1 MMTIM
6 IMMTT
11 VIMIIIIGLIVTCL
25 YTEGWIMTSGRRCER
40 VFIPSRWRLMLQYK
54 LVAPAWWCLHQ
65 SVSSR
70 LVKFQFTFH
79 TCWSSSGKTANCLGS
94 SCDWCLF
101 TYRQGDP
108 RSWKDMEFSKTI
120 FQAWKVMEKNIGHGH
135 PWKMIVKSWNFYNC
149 FHKLLT
155 IMYSHW
161 FAFSGVWIVTS
172 KNSYA

>member
-1 MMTIM
+1 MITMMTIM

-79 TCWSSSGKTANCLGS
+79 TCWSSSGKTANCLFLAMTGAY
-94 SCDWCLF
+94 L
-101 TYRQGDP
+101 
-108 RSWKDMEFSKTI
+108 
-120 FQAWKVMEKNIGHGH
+120 NIDRVSPGHGKSWNLVR
-135 PWKMIVKSWNFYNC
+135 PFSRPGKSWKMIVKS
-149 FHKLLT
+149 
-155 IMYSHW
+155 
-161 FAFSGVWIVTS
+161 
-172 KNSYA
+172 